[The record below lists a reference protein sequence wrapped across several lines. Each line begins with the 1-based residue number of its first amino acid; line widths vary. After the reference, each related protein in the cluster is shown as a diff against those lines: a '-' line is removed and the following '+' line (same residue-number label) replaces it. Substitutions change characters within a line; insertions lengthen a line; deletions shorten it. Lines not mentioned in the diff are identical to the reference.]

1 MDIDKPLDDLISAN
15 RKPRAPK
22 GAGAGAGADR
32 AKPRVSRDRRDAA
45 PYSRPPPRSTED
57 KWVHDAYEGG
67 SRGGRG
73 GGDRRTSDRRE
84 PAPFVGASP
93 RIEISGLHYE
103 VTVDDLKNIFTE
115 AGTIVQGPTIRY
127 DRSGRSTGTA
137 TVEYA
142 SAQQAKT
149 AINKFDGAMTKGQ
162 TITIKPI
169 APARPREEKGSKDA
183 GGSGGSLLARLGGG
197 GGGGKGLEGRVGGRA
212 GDRGDRGERGDR
224 DRGDRER
231 GDRERSTRG
240 RGGGRGG
247 RDARGG
253 ARGGGGGGRRGP
265 ATAEDLDKQLDGFMK
280 PADGADVA
288 MA

>member
-22 GAGAGAGADR
+22 SGGAGAGAAAGADR

-45 PYSRPPPRSTED
+45 PYARPPPRSTED

-67 SRGGRG
+67 SRR
-73 GGDRRTSDRRE
+73 GDRRTSDRRE

-93 RIEISGLHYE
+93 RVEISGLHYE
-103 VTVDDLKNIFTE
+103 VTVDDLKNIFSE

-127 DRSGRSTGTA
+127 DRSGRSTGAA

-142 SAQQAKT
+142 SAQQAKA

-169 APARPREEKGSKDA
+169 APARPREEKGSKD
-183 GGSGGSLLARLGGG
+183 GGSGSSLLARLGGG
-197 GGGGKGLEGRVGGRA
+197 GGGKSLEARVGGRG
-212 GDRGDRGERGDR
+212 GDRGDQ
-224 DRGDRER
+224 RGDRER

-240 RGGGRGG
+240 RGDASGGRGG
-247 RDARGG
+247 RESRGG

-280 PADGADVA
+280 PSAADGGDVP